1 MAKQT
6 RWIATFII
14 ILIFGA
20 VACQACSRIGDDS
33 GEQEDSTAVNSAEVA
48 SDAEQDEAATN
59 SSGAD
64 EDGTGTDSDADA
76 DSDADSNQSASD
88 DGDSEQAEETEP
100 AVEPTLIPTS
110 EPSQES
116 GDSSSGGSAEE
127 TGEDV
132 TEDEGDSADS
142 DTGDSGEG
150 AADSENSDSGDGGST
165 LASGP
170 SQTACDHPYLPMR
183 LGSTWTY
190 DNDGEILNWE
200 VIDVQGDQNNATAVL
215 RITSGEFTL
224 DTNWTCSADEGL
236 SSYNFADY
244 GFGDL
249 GVDMTIELISA
260 DGSFLLP
267 AEQLVPGA
275 TWDLN
280 MESTINFSQEAAGE
294 TMVVTGNMTNVQ
306 NNEVVG
312 LDPVEFNGQ
321 TMDGIQV
328 QQANLIDLVLNVLGT
343 STEQNVSVS
352 NSYNLGRGIGIIN
365 QTSVTDFGTD
375 VLQLISYNIP

>member
-1 MAKQT
+1 MATQT

-33 GEQEDSTAVNSAEVA
+33 GEQEDSTAVDSAEAA
-48 SDAEQDEAATN
+48 SDAEQDEAVTN

-64 EDGTGTDSDADA
+64 EDGTGAESDADA
-76 DSDADSNQSASD
+76 DSDADSDQPASD
-88 DGDSEQAEETEP
+88 DGDGEQQETEP

-116 GDSSSGGSAEE
+116 SGGSAEQ

-132 TEDEGDSADS
+132 TEDDGDSAES
-142 DTGDSGEG
+142 DTGDSGDG
-150 AADSENSDSGDGGST
+150 SADSENSDSGDGGST

-215 RITSGEFTL
+215 RITSGDITL
-224 DTNWTCSADEGL
+224 DTNWTCSAEEGI

-249 GVDMTIELISA
+249 GADMTIELISA

-267 AEQLVPGA
+267 ADQLVPGA
-275 TWDLN
+275 AWDLN

-312 LDPVEFNGQ
+312 LDPVEFDGQ

-328 QQANLIDLVLNVLGT
+328 QQANLIDLVLNILGT

-352 NSYNLGRGIGIIN
+352 NSYNLGKGIGIIN
-365 QTSVTDFGTD
+365 QTSVTDFGTG

>member
-1 MAKQT
+1 MATQT

-20 VACQACSRIGDDS
+20 LACQACSRIGDDS
-33 GEQEDSTAVNSAEVA
+33 GAQEDSTAVTAEEA
-48 SDAEQDEAATN
+48 SDANQDDAATD
-59 SSGAD
+59 SSGTD
-64 EDGTGTDSDADA
+64 EDRTGTDLDTDA

-88 DGDSEQAEETEP
+88 DGDGEQQETEP

-116 GDSSSGGSAEE
+116 SGGSAEE

-132 TEDEGDSADS
+132 TEDDGDSAES
-142 DTGDSGEG
+142 DTGDSGDG
-150 AADSENSDSGDGGST
+150 SADSENSDSGDGGST

-170 SQTACDHPYLPMR
+170 SQTACDHPYLPLR

-215 RITSGEFTL
+215 RITSGDITVG
-224 DTNWTCSADEGL
+224 TNWTCSAEEGL

-249 GVDMTIELISA
+249 GADMTIELISA

-267 AEQLVPGA
+267 ADQLVPGA

-294 TMVVTGNMTNVQ
+294 TLEVTGSMTNDQ

-312 LDPVEFNGQ
+312 LDPVEFDGQ
-321 TMDGIQV
+321 TVDGIQV
-328 QQANLIDLVLNVLGT
+328 QQANLINLVLNVLGT
-343 STEQNVSVS
+343 STEQDVSAS
-352 NSYNLGRGIGIIN
+352 NSYNLGKGIGIIN
-365 QTSVTDFGTD
+365 QTSVTDFGTST
-375 VLQLISYNIP
+375 LQLISYNIP